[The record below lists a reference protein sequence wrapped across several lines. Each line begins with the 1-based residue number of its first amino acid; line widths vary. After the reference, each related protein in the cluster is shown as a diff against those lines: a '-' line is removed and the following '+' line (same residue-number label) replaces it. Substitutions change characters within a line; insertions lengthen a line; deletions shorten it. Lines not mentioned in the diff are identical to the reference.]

1 VAEQFLSHPRRAVAA
16 GGSLVAAVAVGAAV
30 VPSGPLGVDR
40 SWAEA
45 MGDAESAALK
55 RLALV
60 LNALGHGWWFA
71 VSLAAIAVVLL
82 VRRRWLAL
90 AAFALAE
97 ALSALSTTLLKL
109 LVDRPRPPGGLVHP
123 SGSSYPSGHA
133 AHAGVTFVALVLL
146 FTVPGPRRRLWWALA
161 ALGIAAMAWSRTYL
175 HVHWLSDVVAGAL
188 LGVGAA
194 LLVFGL
200 AQIRR
205 R

>member
-1 VAEQFLSHPRRAVAA
+1 VSERFVPHPRRAVVA
-16 GGSLVAAVAVGAAV
+16 GVSLIAVVAVGAAA
-30 VPSGPLGVDR
+30 VPTGPLGVDR

-45 MGDAESAALK
+45 VGDGAGGASK

-60 LNALGHGWWFA
+60 LDALGHGWWLA
-71 VSLAAIAVVLL
+71 ATLAAIAVVLL

-97 ALSALSTTLLKL
+97 ALSALSATVLKI

-123 SGSSYPSGHA
+123 AGSSYPSGHA
-133 AHAGVTFVALVLL
+133 AHAGVTCVALVLL
-146 FTVPGPRRRLWWALA
+146 FTVPGPRRRLWWTLA

-175 HVHWLSDVVAGAL
+175 RAHWLSDVVAGAL
-188 LGVGAA
+188 LGIGVA
-194 LLVFGL
+194 LLVFGA
-200 AQIRR
+200 AQLRR